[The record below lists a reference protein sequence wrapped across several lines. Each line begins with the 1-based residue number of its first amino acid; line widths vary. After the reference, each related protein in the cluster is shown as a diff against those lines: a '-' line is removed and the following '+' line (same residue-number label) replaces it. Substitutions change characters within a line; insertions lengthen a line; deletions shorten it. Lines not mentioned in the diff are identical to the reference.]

1 MKEKLDNEPSLIPE
15 LFQISNGMKTYNAL
29 NVIRANLKEFQPV
42 FCPSN
47 LFSWDFD
54 IFSKRLEPD
63 FAEEKSN
70 KRFMEVNTYKAF
82 LDFTEESFK
91 DGRNK

>member
-1 MKEKLDNEPSLIPE
+1 MLSMLLEQTSKSFSQFFAHPP
-15 LFQISNGMKTYNAL
+15 
-29 NVIRANLKEFQPV
+29 
-42 FCPSN
+42 N